1 MDESR
6 SYSRFSIFYRIEHW
20 VLTIS
25 FTLLAITGL
34 VQQHV
39 DSGFVTSIIGLL
51 GGIET
56 VRVLHHIAAIV
67 LMFEAIYHVAHVGY
81 RVFVLRKRMSMLPG
95 IDDLRNAL
103 QAVRYNL
110 GLDDRRPQQ
119 GFYTFEEKLEYWAV
133 VWGTIVMGVTGFM
146 LWNPIATTN
155 ILPGTFV
162 PAAKIA
168 HGLEAFLA
176 VVAIL
181 IWHMYHVHL
190 RHFNKSIF
198 TGQASEEEML
208 DEHPKTLAEIKA
220 GGEKPRIPPDVLS
233 RRRTIFFPICGLAVA
248 VMLTGVYFFVGYE
261 KTALATVPPAEEVT
275 VFVHLTP
282 TPLPTIAPS
291 STGSEGTD
299 WGDFEHP
306 WPLED
311 AHASADCA
319 DCHVEDVELT
329 SDCSGCHQ
337 PPSDHY
343 GPNCADCHTPT
354 SFQDARLPAEAHPM
368 ELIGAHASADC
379 ADCHVE
385 GQELTSDCSGCH
397 QPPSDH
403 YGPNCADC
411 HTPTSF
417 QDARLPAEAH
427 PIELIGAHASASCED
442 CHGGGEETPEYVCS
456 NCHARPENHL
466 PGECDICHTP
476 EGFAESAS
484 FLVDLAPAIPHEVE
498 GRDDCFMCHDPEGE
512 IQPSPSNHVDYI
524 NEQCTLCHKTE
535 Q

>member
-34 VQQHV
+34 LQQGV
-39 DSGFVTSIIGLL
+39 DFALATSIIGWL

-56 VRVLHHIAAIV
+56 VRLLHHIAAIV

-103 QAVRYNL
+103 QTLRYNL
-110 GLDDRRPQQ
+110 GLDERRPQQ

-146 LWNPIATTN
+146 LWNPIATTSV
-155 ILPGTFV
+155 LPGTFV

-168 HGLEAFLA
+168 HGLEALLA

-181 IWHMYHVHL
+181 IWHSYHVHL

-198 TGQASEEEML
+198 TGLASEEEMS

-248 VMLTGVYFFVGYE
+248 VMLAGVYFFVGYE

-282 TPLPTIAPS
+282 TALPTIAPPPTRTPVPDTAVEEEVTWDHGVAELMEQKCVACHS
-291 STGSEGTD
+291 SSMAL
-299 WGDFEHP
+299 GDLDLSSYE
-306 WPLED
+306 
-311 AHASADCA
+311 AAMAGG
-319 DCHVEDVELT
+319 V
-329 SDCSGCHQ
+329 SG
-337 PPSDHY
+337 P
-343 GPNCADCHTPT
+343 AIV
-354 SFQDARLPAEAHPM
+354 PAEAHTSLIISRQASGDHPGQFSPE
-368 ELIGAHASADC
+368 ELDLVLHWIEVGA
-379 ADCHVE
+379 
-385 GQELTSDCSGCH
+385 
-397 QPPSDH
+397 
-403 YGPNCADC
+403 
-411 HTPTSF
+411 
-417 QDARLPAEAH
+417 
-427 PIELIGAHASASCED
+427 
-442 CHGGGEETPEYVCS
+442 
-456 NCHARPENHL
+456 PEN
-466 PGECDICHTP
+466 
-476 EGFAESAS
+476 
-484 FLVDLAPAIPHEVE
+484 
-498 GRDDCFMCHDPEGE
+498 
-512 IQPSPSNHVDYI
+512 
-524 NEQCTLCHKTE
+524 
-535 Q
+535 